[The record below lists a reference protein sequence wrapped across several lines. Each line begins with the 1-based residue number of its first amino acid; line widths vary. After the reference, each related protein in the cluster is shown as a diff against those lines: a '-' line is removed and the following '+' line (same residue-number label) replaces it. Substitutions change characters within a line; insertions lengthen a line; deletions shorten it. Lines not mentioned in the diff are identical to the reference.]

1 MIIPCAIITCQHHV
15 LFLMIIS
22 YFYIMTGLDIR
33 HILAQNIKNRRK
45 ELGISQ
51 MKLAELA
58 GLSAPYMNDIERC
71 QTWVSDKTLAKLAKA
86 LLLDI
91 SMLFETQSQ
100 VDANIDKKENFLR
113 FQKQKNKLIEYLN
126 KSLDTLYTDTVER

>member
-1 MIIPCAIITCQHHV
+1 MIIA
-15 LFLMIIS
+15 

-33 HILAQNIKNRRK
+33 RILAQNIKNRRK

-86 LLLDI
+86 LFLDV
-91 SMLFETQSQ
+91 SMLFAVQGQT
-100 VDANIDKKENFLR
+100 DANYDKKEKYLR
-113 FQKQKNKLIEYLN
+113 YQAQKTELIEHIN
-126 KSLDTLYTDTVER
+126 KSLDTIFSETTEN

>member
-1 MIIPCAIITCQHHV
+1 MIIA
-15 LFLMIIS
+15 
-22 YFYIMTGLDIR
+22 YFYYMTGLDIR

-71 QTWVSDKTLAKLAKA
+71 QTWVSDKTLSKLSKA
-86 LLLDI
+86 LLLDV
-91 SMLFETQSQ
+91 SMLFESQ
-100 VDANIDKKENFLR
+100 GQTEANSDKKENFLR

-126 KSLDTLYTDTVER
+126 KSLDSIYTNAVER

>member
-1 MIIPCAIITCQHHV
+1 
-15 LFLMIIS
+15 
-22 YFYIMTGLDIR
+22 MTGLDIR

-100 VDANIDKKENFLR
+100 VDANIDKKENYLR